1 MGEWGG
7 ELEATE
13 AQPDPFM
20 ALLGID
26 GLAVR
31 IGDRE
36 GVVTIASC
44 THGGRVAQVV
54 GNDDPP
60 FGPS

>member
-1 MGEWGG
+1 
-7 ELEATE
+7 
-13 AQPDPFM
+13 M

-31 IGDRE
+31 IGGRE

-54 GNDDPP
+54 GDDDPP
-60 FGPS
+60 FGPG